1 MFSRTIGKNNLQSR
15 EAQNLPELPDSGVV
29 PVYLQVDTQ
38 VFDAESLKSFGIE
51 IIAEEENGF
60 IIGASADNFK
70 SHSEKINKFINQEGR
85 FKNKASQLWQ
95 INDGTQWRIEQ
106 ILSDDLRAKWGQIQ
120 DGDQVVVDVGIACY
134 VKIPQQPER
143 EDDDTDEKYQ
153 QKIYRWKQK
162 KEKLDL
168 KRDAIARKRQTE
180 FEKFVRAYGGELL
193 GAYIDFDDSFSCRI
207 RISGKGLKDIVLNYQ
222 YLFEVVEYDPL
233 TIADIS
239 TGEIDN
245 IDPTLIPP
253 EEGFSKVCVIDSGIQ
268 EEHRLLAPAIDAAS
282 SVSFV
287 PSDTGTADV
296 AGNGGHGT
304 RVAGAVL
311 YPSQIPRTGEYPLP
325 CFIQNAKVLTSIDE
339 EARLP
344 KNLYPPKLMENIV
357 DRFNGT
363 RIFNMSINSYNPC
376 KVIHMSQ
383 WASAID
389 KLMFKNDILFILSAG
404 NLGNTSGNP
413 LKPGIKEHLDA
424 GRNYPEYLLESS
436 SRIADP
442 AQSSFALTVGSIC
455 VRPAWALTNG

>member
-1 MFSRTIGKNNLQSR
+1 MAMAKFPHLQPIAKKIDGLHKPKRVVVEKQIDPTTQANLANRQGHGNMLLTNVDHLSEYWSNNLKARIDQK
-15 EAQNLPELPDSGVV
+15 LPELPDSEVV
-29 PVYLQVDTQ
+29 PVFLQIDTQ
-38 VFDAESLKSFGIE
+38 DFDVESLKSLGIE
-51 IIAEEENGF
+51 IIAEEEGGF

-70 SHSEKINKFINQEGR
+70 SLRKKIDKFIKQEGL
-85 FKNKASQLWQ
+85 FKDKASQLWQ
-95 INDGTQWRIEQ
+95 INDGVQWRIEQ
-106 ILSDDLRAKWGQIQ
+106 ILSDDLRVKWDQIK
-120 DGDQVVVDVGIACY
+120 DNDPLFVDVGIACY
-134 VKIPQQPER
+134 IRISKQPEKK
-143 EDDDTDEKYQ
+143 EDVTEEKYQ
-153 QKIYRWKQK
+153 ESLERWRN
-162 KEKLDL
+162 
-168 KRDAIARKRQTE
+168 KRDNIEKQRDDIALKRQTE
-180 FEKFVRAYGGELL
+180 FEKFVSAYGGELL

-222 YLFEVVEYDPL
+222 YLFEVVEHDPL
-233 TIADIS
+233 TITDIS
-239 TGEIDN
+239 TGESDN
-245 IDPTLIPP
+245 IEPTLIPP
-253 EEGFSKVCVIDSGIQ
+253 EEGFPKVCVIDSGIQ

-287 PSDTGTADV
+287 PSDTTGTADV

-389 KLMFKNDILFILSAG
+389 KLMLKNDILFILSAG
-404 NLGNTSGNP
+404 NLGN
-413 LKPGIKEHLDA
+413 
-424 GRNYPEYLLESS
+424 
-436 SRIADP
+436 
-442 AQSSFALTVGSIC
+442 
-455 VRPAWALTNG
+455 